1 MMAKITSKKNRWDIG
16 EIQSMEKEVERYVQN
31 FCNS

>member
-16 EIQSMEKEVERYVQN
+16 EIQSMEKEVERYVHD
-31 FCNS
+31 FCDS